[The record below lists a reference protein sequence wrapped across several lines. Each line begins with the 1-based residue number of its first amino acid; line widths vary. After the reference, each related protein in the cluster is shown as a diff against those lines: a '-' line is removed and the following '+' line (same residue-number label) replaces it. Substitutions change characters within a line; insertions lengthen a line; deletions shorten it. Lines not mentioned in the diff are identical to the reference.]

1 MRAEI
6 AILASDK
13 IDFKTKFVTRNKTI
27 YLSFIM
33 IKRVNTS
40 RRHKNYIQI

>member
-6 AILASDK
+6 VILASDK

-27 YLSFIM
+27 YLL
-33 IKRVNTS
+33 
-40 RRHKNYIQI
+40 